1 MAFPAEELAC
11 VKVQKC
17 IQGVEMSLQVLL
29 SKVGQRESW
38 GVEAEEVDGGPDPM
52 GKPYQAVA
60 FGFYFVGG
68 EDTTRC

>member
-1 MAFPAEELAC
+1 
-11 VKVQKC
+11 
-17 IQGVEMSLQVLL
+17 MSLQVLL

-68 EDTTRC
+68 EDTKRC